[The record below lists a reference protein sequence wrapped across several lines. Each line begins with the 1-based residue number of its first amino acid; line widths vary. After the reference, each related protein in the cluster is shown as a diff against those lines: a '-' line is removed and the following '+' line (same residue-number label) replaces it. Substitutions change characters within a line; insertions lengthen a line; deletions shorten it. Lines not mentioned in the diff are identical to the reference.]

1 MPSQHHQSTNGHSKP
16 LAHPGFHFVG
26 INLNKFQL
34 VVIYNISKKC
44 RYAGINALLHVYNH
58 TLTFS
63 KLATR
68 ATLVLRVI
76 VARMESQ
83 WRQ

>member
-1 MPSQHHQSTNGHSKP
+1 MH
-16 LAHPGFHFVG
+16 
-26 INLNKFQL
+26 
-34 VVIYNISKKC
+34 C
-44 RYAGINALLHVYNH
+44 WHVYNH
-58 TLTFS
+58 TLTFT

-83 WRQ
+83 WRHHGGGSD